1 MKNRVTVDVAGQ
13 EYTLISEEDPA
24 YVRKIASIVGDEIKA
39 ITTEARLSSSHA
51 AILACVKFADR
62 CRKAEDDSSHL
73 RGQVK
78 SCLDEQKKLRQE
90 LADARREITRL
101 RPADKR

>member
-24 YVRKIASIVGDEIKA
+24 YVRKVASIVDEEIKA
-39 ITTEARLSSSHA
+39 ITGDAHLSLSHA
-51 AILACVKFADR
+51 AILACIKLADR
-62 CRKAEDDSSHL
+62 CRKAEGDADHL

-78 SCLDEQKKLRQE
+78 SCLDEQHKLKQE
-90 LADARREITRL
+90 LAEARREISRL
-101 RPADKR
+101 RPGNK